1 MASIQTHG
9 TNTYW
14 PHELAPAYVFIS
26 IVSAAQNLKIF
37 AIMTSTTA
45 NTLDVINLQIARTMT
60 LPSFVVFVLASCG
73 GIKQHL
79 SDSCWQRAS
88 FFHCRSDIGI

>member
-1 MASIQTHG
+1 M
-9 TNTYW
+9 
-14 PHELAPAYVFIS
+14 HELAPAYVFIP

-37 AIMTSTTA
+37 DVMTSTTA

-60 LPSFVVFVLASCG
+60 LLSFMVFVLASCSW
-73 GIKQHL
+73 IQQRL

-88 FFHCRSDIGI
+88 FF